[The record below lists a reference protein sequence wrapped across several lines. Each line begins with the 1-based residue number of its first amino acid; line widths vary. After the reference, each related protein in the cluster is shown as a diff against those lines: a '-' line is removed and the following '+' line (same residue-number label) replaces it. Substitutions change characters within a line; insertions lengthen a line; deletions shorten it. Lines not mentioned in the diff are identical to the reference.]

1 MALPRMVRIKQ
12 HFDAPVVADLPA
24 AVKEELDQIGTA
36 STIGKGDSVAIGG
49 GSRGGG
55 KYCYCH

>member
-24 AVKEELDQIGTA
+24 AVKEELDQIGH
-36 STIGKGDSVAIGG
+36 GVNHRQ
-49 GSRGGG
+49 RG
-55 KYCYCH
+55 